1 MQNQKRYNRIETE
14 NTKEIL
20 INSEEYTSREEEKMY
35 INDIHILIYVI
46 MAILGGTIGQF
57 IEYVNVAFLN
67 ERKIL
72 SKETYKEYKNVSKAN
87 YLLIV
92 INAIAYIALLYK
104 FKLSLDFLR
113 FSLLTP
119 MLISAF
125 IVDYKI
131 QIIPNRLN
139 FTMFEIGIIF
149 VFIFGIQNL
158 NLAKDMLLGM
168 FVGGGVFLII
178 TLLGGLIAGKEA
190 MGLGDVKLMGALGL
204 YFGWYKILLISVL
217 SFLIGGIIS
226 IIILIAK
233 KNREDGYIPFGPFI
247 VLATIT
253 AIFVSSD
260 VLYVFLYK
268 VFTLGLF

>member
-1 MQNQKRYNRIETE
+1 ME

-20 INSEEYTSREEEKMY
+20 INSEQYTSREEEKMY

-72 SKETYKEYKNVSKAN
+72 SKETYKEYKNVTKAN

-190 MGLGDVKLMGALGL
+190 MGLGDVKLMGLLGL

-233 KNREDGYIPFGPFI
+233 KNRKDGYIPFGPFI

-260 VLYVFLYK
+260 VLYVFYTKYLH
-268 VFTLGLF
+268 